1 MTYIFTNVCVEKSK
15 FAQSI
20 KLIREAH
27 FSCEENTSSCPHMNS
42 DAHAMLDK
50 LCIVPL
56 SEESLGGGK
65 RVGVRE
71 EKKPLQMNMD
81 IPEWEYREDK
91 WG

>member
-20 KLIREAH
+20 KPIEAH

-42 DAHAMLDK
+42 EAHAIPDQ

-65 RVGVRE
+65 RVGVWKNTKGSANEHGHSKLRG
-71 EKKPLQMNMD
+71 QR
-81 IPEWEYREDK
+81 I
-91 WG
+91 